1 MTAAGRAAGDDRL
14 LETLRRLISI
24 ESVNPDLDPEGS
36 GEGEI
41 ADFVAGRLEEAGLEV
56 SVLEATAGRPSV
68 VGRLEAG
75 GDGRSLT
82 LNAHLDTVGVGGMED
97 PFEPVRDG
105 DLLFGRGAYD
115 MKGALAACMAALER
129 LADVREELAGD
140 VVLAA
145 VADEEHGSLGT
156 REVLREFRTDGAVI
170 TEPTGL
176 DVCVAHKGFAW
187 IELAVSGRAAHGSR
201 PDLGIDANLAMGR
214 ALGALGE
221 LARDL
226 AARDPHP
233 LLGPPSLHVGR
244 LSGGTAP
251 SVYAARSRAVV
262 ERRLL
267 PGEGREDVARE
278 IGAVRD
284 RYRRATDAAGQGD
297 DGDDGAIPGL
307 ETRIDLL
314 RPAFQARR
322 DGEIVRSLRRAAA
335 GALGRSPPLVGESP
349 WTDAALYAEAGVEA
363 VVMGPAGGGAH
374 ADREWVEVSSLESLT
389 TILVE
394 LALDYCG

>member
-1 MTAAGRAAGDDRL
+1 MTAAGRAAEDDRL

-36 GEGEI
+36 GEGEV
-41 ADFVAGRLEEAGLEV
+41 AAFVARRLEEAGLEV
-56 SVLEATAGRPSV
+56 TLLEGTAGRPSV
-68 VGRLEAG
+68 VGRLEGG

-129 LADVREELAGD
+129 LVEVREELAGD

-145 VADEEHGSLGT
+145 AADEEYGSLGS
-156 REVLREFRTDGAVI
+156 RDVLREFRTDGAVI

-187 IELAVSGRAAHGSR
+187 IELTVSGRAAHGSR

-214 ALGALGE
+214 ALEALGE

-251 SVYAARSRAVV
+251 SVYAARSRAMA

-278 IGAVRD
+278 LRTVRE
-284 RYRRATDAAGQGD
+284 RCRRSTEAAGGGND
-297 DGDDGAIPGL
+297 DGSRPGL
-307 ETRIDLL
+307 EIRIELV
-314 RPAFQARR
+314 RPAFEARE
-322 DGEIVRSLRRAAA
+322 DDEIVRSLRRAAA
-335 GALGRSPPLVGESP
+335 GVLDRSPPLVGESP
-349 WTDAALYAEAGVEA
+349 WTDAALYSEAGVEA
-363 VVMGPAGGGAH
+363 VVLGPAGGGAH
-374 ADREWVEVSSLESLT
+374 ADREWVELSSLESLT
-389 TILVE
+389 SVLVE